1 MSLLT
6 DKIKVSINNQQRT
19 TVRSVGTAALTTVT
33 RLSQLSDVNATN
45 PDNNE
50 VLVYESATQTY
61 VVKTLPT
68 IDGGSY

>member
-33 RLSQLSDVNATN
+33 RLPQLSDVNATD

-61 VVKTLPT
+61 VIKTLP
-68 IDGGSY
+68 IVDGGSY

>member
-6 DKIKVSINNQQRT
+6 DTIKVSINNQQRT
-19 TVRSVGTAALTTVT
+19 TVRTVATSALT
-33 RLSQLSDVNATN
+33 RLSQLIDVNAED

-61 VVKTLPT
+61 VIKTLPS